1 MPTLRAPSIEPELG
15 VRASKFAPVVI
26 ATDGRRQSDAALVV
40 GKMLAPTPDALK
52 IVSVVRPL
60 PIVPESGMVINGELA
75 LSRRADAQR
84 DVIAQVTRTL
94 EALAPLEVLEGDPAT
109 TVADFAHR
117 SSATM
122 IVCGL
127 GRHRVTDRIF
137 GDETALRFIRVAD
150 VPVLAV
156 AEGLI
161 RAPSRIVVACDF
173 SETSLRAARAA
184 IGLASTN
191 AFLYLVHVGPRGTKG
206 EWEGWAKEYRQEAA
220 DALVAVHEQLRAP
233 ADMVIERVLLE
244 GDPAAEIVA
253 FASGVNADLIATG
266 SHGHGFIARML
277 IGSVA
282 TRIIRA
288 STCSVLTVPH
298 AAIMTEAG
306 VPFAGSRFQVMEV
319 TV

>member
-1 MPTLRAPSIEPELG
+1 MVTLRTPSIEPELG

-40 GKMLAPTPDALK
+40 GKMLAPAPNALK
-52 IVSVVRPL
+52 VVSVVRPL
-60 PIVPESGMVINGELA
+60 PIIPESGMVLNADLA
-75 LSRRADAQR
+75 LSLRAEAQR
-84 DVIAQVTRTL
+84 DVIAQMTRTL
-94 EALAPLEVLEGDPAT
+94 EELAPLDVLEGDPAM
-109 TVADFAHR
+109 TVAGVAHR

-137 GDETALRFIRVAD
+137 GDETALRFVRVAD
-150 VPVLAV
+150 VPVFAV
-156 AEGLI
+156 AEGLN

-191 AFLYLVHVGPRGTKG
+191 AFLYLVHVGPRGMKADR
-206 EWEGWAKEYRQEAA
+206 EAWATTYRQEAA

-233 ADMVIERVLLE
+233 DDMVVEHVLLE
-244 GDPAAEIVA
+244 GDPATEIIA

-282 TRIIRA
+282 TRIVRA

-298 AAIMTEAG
+298 AAVVTDVG
-306 VPFAGSRFQVMEV
+306 VPFSAVRPQLMEFV
-319 TV
+319 K